1 MTFDVSKEVRRDYFR
16 SKLLQY
22 TRKAFKMLPEIENP
36 VILDIGCGTG
46 VATLE
51 LARLSGGRVVGID
64 IDETALDSLKQKVE
78 HAGLANRM
86 KTVHSSMTDMQFRDN
101 SFDIVW
107 CEGAIYVIGFD
118 EGLRSWRRFIRPK
131 GFLVVHARIVDVEK
145 RLDSIPTHGY
155 SLLNRFT
162 VSKEA
167 WWDDYYG
174 PMENLVDGLRHRYQ
188 NYPDALTM
196 LDKVQK
202 EVDEFKSNPE
212 YHGSVFYVMQ
222 KKADQ

>member
-1 MTFDVSKEVRRDYFR
+1 MNIDVSKEVRRDYFR

-22 TRKAFKMLPEIENP
+22 TRKAFKMLPEIKDP

-46 VATLE
+46 VTTLE

-64 IDETALDSLKQKVE
+64 IDQAALDILKEKIEQ
-78 HAGLANRM
+78 AGLASRI

-107 CEGAIYVIGFD
+107 CEGAIFVVGFD
-118 EGLRSWRRFIRPK
+118 EALRSWRRLLRPK
-131 GFLVVHARIVDVEK
+131 GFLVMHARMVDVEK
-145 RLDSIPTHGY
+145 RIDSIPTHGY
-155 SLLNRFT
+155 SLLNTFK
-162 VSKEA
+162 VPKEA

-174 PMENLVDGLRHRYQ
+174 PMENLVEGLRHKYQ
-188 NYPDALTM
+188 NYPDALAL

-222 KKADQ
+222 KKADL